1 MLPTLRRLRLPPSVP
16 LTREE
21 GFLCTLLDDTC
32 RWMQTTNPSVDV
44 DGASRSYADLC
55 HRPTATTPC
64 EARIAGG
71 WVRDKLLGLP
81 SHDLDVSLSSMTGH
95 HFALFLKA
103 YLESELFPSTP
114 LAREIQAH
122 VPSDARIS
130 HIGKIAANPE
140 QSKNLETATARVL
153 GFDLDFVNLRKE
165 VYEGTHRIPTMSFGT
180 PLEDALRRDMT
191 VNALFYNVHTA
202 AIEDWTQHGLADL
215 RDGIVRTPMDPTSTF
230 TDDPLRILR
239 CVRFGSRFGYTIHPD
254 IRAALAM
261 PASSLHTALASKVSR
276 ERFGI
281 EVDKMLSG
289 RDPRYALQLLSQL
302 QLYWVVFMPPPP
314 LSQRMGLS
322 SDHGA
327 HIDELVHDAPDEHAA
342 LLASDGFD
350 SLLRGASPLWSRLP
364 ADWLARMR
372 SPDFGA
378 KRRLVWYT
386 VALFPLR
393 HLYIQAKKQPAW
405 AGAVTI
411 STGLKL
417 GNRNTRDP
425 VTCLVQAASLL
436 SRPRLERF
444 VPEACLTRR
453 STIGLL
459 LRHPYVSQPHGDVA
473 LDNALLVA
481 LLYDLA
487 TYAPDGLDTP
497 VAEAI
502 VDEHA
507 AFWAYVRDEQL
518 SSYVHAKPLVDGR
531 QVAAALG
538 CDVCLLS
545 RILPYVTAWDMDHV
559 DDEPDR
565 PGRCLQ
571 ALQRAWE
578 DGHMVPV
585 SERRPRGKSS

>member
-1 MLPTLRRLRLPPSVP
+1 MPPSVT

-44 DGASRSYADLC
+44 DGTSRTYADLC

-103 YLESELFPSTP
+103 YLESEVFPCTP
-114 LAREIQAH
+114 LAREMQEAA
-122 VPSDARIS
+122 PSHARIS

-165 VYEGTHRIPTMSFGT
+165 VYEGTHRIPIMSFGT
-180 PLEDALRRDMT
+180 PLEDAMRRDMT

-215 RDGIVRTPMDPTSTF
+215 RDGIVRTPMDPTATF

-239 CVRFGSRFGYTIHPD
+239 CVRFGSRFGYAIHPD
-254 IRAALAM
+254 IFAALAA
-261 PASSLHTALASKVSR
+261 PASPLHAALASKVSR
-276 ERFGI
+276 ERVGI

-302 QLYWVVFMPPPP
+302 QLYWVVFMPPPA
-314 LSQRMGLS
+314 LSQRMGRS

-327 HIDELVHDAPDEHAA
+327 HIDELVHDAPDERAA
-342 LLASDGFD
+342 LSLSDSFD
-350 SLLRGASPLWSRLP
+350 SLLRGTSPLWSRLP
-364 ADWLARMR
+364 ADWLARVR
-372 SPDFGA
+372 APDWSA
-378 KRRLVWYT
+378 QRRLVWYAI
-386 VALFPLR
+386 ALLPLR
-393 HLYIQAKKQPAW
+393 DLYVQAKKQPAW

-411 STGLKL
+411 SAGLKL
-417 GNRNTRDP
+417 GHRTTKDP
-425 VTCLVQAASLL
+425 VTSLVRAASLL
-436 SRPRLERF
+436 SRPRLARF
-444 VPEACLTRR
+444 VPAPCLTRR

-459 LRHPYVSQPHGDVA
+459 LRHHDVSQPKMDVA

-487 TYAPDGLDTP
+487 TYAHGLDTP
-497 VAEAI
+497 EAEAI

-518 SSYVHAKPLVDGR
+518 AAYVHTKPLVDGR

-545 RILPYVTAWDMDHV
+545 RILPYVTAWDMDHL

-565 PGRCLQ
+565 PGRCLA
-571 ALQRAWE
+571 ALQRAWA

-585 SERRPRGKSS
+585 SERTARAKSA

>member
-1 MLPTLRRLRLPPSVP
+1 MPPSVT

-21 GFLCTLLDDTC
+21 GFLCTLLDDAC
-32 RWMQTTNPSVDV
+32 RWMQATNPSVDV
-44 DGASRSYADLC
+44 DGASRTYADLS

-103 YLESELFPSTP
+103 YLESEVFPRTP
-114 LAREIQAH
+114 LAREMQEAA
-122 VPSDARIS
+122 PSHARIS

-140 QSKNLETATARVL
+140 QSKTLETATARVL

-165 VYEGTHRIPTMSFGT
+165 VYEGTHRIPIMSFGT
-180 PLEDALRRDMT
+180 PLEDAMRRDMT

-215 RDGIVRTPMDPTSTF
+215 RDGIVRTPMDPTATF

-254 IRAALAM
+254 ILAALAA
-261 PASSLHTALASKVSR
+261 PASPLHAALASKVSR
-276 ERFGI
+276 ERVGI

-289 RDPRYALQLLSQL
+289 RDPRYALQLLAQL
-302 QLYWVVFMPPPP
+302 QLYWVVFMPPPA
-314 LSQRMGLS
+314 LSQRMGRS
-322 SDHGA
+322 SDRGA
-327 HIDELVHDAPDEHAA
+327 HIDELVHDAPDERAA
-342 LLASDGFD
+342 LSLSDGFD
-350 SLLRGASPLWSRLP
+350 SLLRGTSPLWSRLP
-364 ADWLARMR
+364 TDWLARVR
-372 SPDFGA
+372 SPEWRA
-378 KRRLVWYT
+378 QRRLVWYAI
-386 VALFPLR
+386 ALYPLR
-393 HLYIQAKKQPAW
+393 DLYIQAKKQPAW
-405 AGAVTI
+405 AGAVTL
-411 STGLKL
+411 SAGLKL
-417 GNRNTRDP
+417 GHRTTKDP
-425 VTCLVQAASLL
+425 VTSLVRAASLL
-436 SRPRLERF
+436 TRPRLARF
-444 VPEACLTRR
+444 VPAPCLTRR

-459 LRHPYVSQPHGDVA
+459 LRHHDVSQPKLDVA

-487 TYAPDGLDTP
+487 THSLDTP
-497 VAEAI
+497 EAAAI

-507 AFWAYVRDEQL
+507 AFWAYVRDEHL
-518 SSYVHAKPLVDGR
+518 AAYIHAKPLVDGR

-565 PGRCLQ
+565 PGRCLA
-571 ALQRAWE
+571 ALQRAWA

-585 SERRPRGKSS
+585 SERTTRAKSS

>member
-1 MLPTLRRLRLPPSVP
+1 MWPTLRRLRMPPSVT

-21 GFLCTLLDDTC
+21 GFLCTLLDDAC

-44 DGASRSYADLC
+44 DGASRTYADLS

-103 YLESELFPSTP
+103 YLESEVFPRTP
-114 LAREIQAH
+114 LAREMQEAA
-122 VPSDARIS
+122 PSHARIS

-165 VYEGTHRIPTMSFGT
+165 VYEGTHRIPIMSFGT
-180 PLEDALRRDMT
+180 PLEDAMRRDMT

-215 RDGIVRTPMDPTSTF
+215 RDGIVRTPMDPTATF

-239 CVRFGSRFGYTIHPD
+239 CVRFGSRFGYAIHPD
-254 IRAALAM
+254 ILAALAV
-261 PASSLHTALASKVSR
+261 PASPLHAALASKVSR
-276 ERFGI
+276 ERVGI

-289 RDPRYALQLLSQL
+289 RDPRYALQLLAQL
-302 QLYWVVFMPPPP
+302 QLYWVVFMPPPA
-314 LSQRMGLS
+314 LSQRMGRS

-327 HIDELVHDAPDEHAA
+327 HIDELVHDAPDERAA
-342 LLASDGFD
+342 LSLSDSFD
-350 SLLRGASPLWSRLP
+350 SLLRDTSPLWSRLP
-364 ADWLARMR
+364 TDWLARVR
-372 SPDFGA
+372 SPEWRA
-378 KRRLVWYT
+378 QRRLVWYAI
-386 VALFPLR
+386 ALYPLR
-393 HLYIQAKKQPAW
+393 DLYIQAKKQPAW

-411 STGLKL
+411 SAGLKL
-417 GNRNTRDP
+417 GHRTTKDP
-425 VTCLVQAASLL
+425 VTSLVRAASLL
-436 SRPRLERF
+436 SRPRLARF
-444 VPEACLTRR
+444 VPAPCLTRR

-459 LRHPYVSQPHGDVA
+459 LRHHDVSQPKMDVA

-487 TYAPDGLDTP
+487 THGLDTP
-497 VAEAI
+497 EAAAI

-507 AFWAYVRDEQL
+507 AFWAYVRDERL
-518 SSYVHAKPLVDGR
+518 AAYIHAKPLVDGR
-531 QVAAALG
+531 QVATALG

-565 PGRCLQ
+565 PGRCLA
-571 ALQRAWE
+571 ALQRAWA

-585 SERRPRGKSS
+585 SERTTRAKSS

>member
-1 MLPTLRRLRLPPSVP
+1 MWPTLRRLRMPPSVT

-21 GFLCTLLDDTC
+21 GFLCTLLDDAC

-44 DGASRSYADLC
+44 DGASRTYADLS

-103 YLESELFPSTP
+103 YLESEVFPRTP
-114 LAREIQAH
+114 LAREMQEAA
-122 VPSDARIS
+122 PSHARIS

-165 VYEGTHRIPTMSFGT
+165 VYEGTHRIPIMSFGT
-180 PLEDALRRDMT
+180 PLEDAMRRDMT

-215 RDGIVRTPMDPTSTF
+215 RDGIVRTPMDPTATF

-239 CVRFGSRFGYTIHPD
+239 CVRFGSRFGYAIHPD
-254 IRAALAM
+254 ILAALAA
-261 PASSLHTALASKVSR
+261 PASPLHAALASKVSR
-276 ERFGI
+276 ERIGI

-289 RDPRYALQLLSQL
+289 RDPRYALQLLAQL
-302 QLYWVVFMPPPP
+302 QLYWVVFMPPPA
-314 LSQRMGLS
+314 LSQRMGRS
-322 SDHGA
+322 SDRGA
-327 HIDELVHDAPDEHAA
+327 HIDELVHDAPDERAA
-342 LLASDGFD
+342 LSLSDCFD
-350 SLLRGASPLWSRLP
+350 SLLRGTSPLWSRLP
-364 ADWLARMR
+364 TDWLARVR
-372 SPDFGA
+372 SPEWRA
-378 KRRLVWYT
+378 QRRLVWYAI
-386 VALFPLR
+386 ALYPLR
-393 HLYIQAKKQPAW
+393 DLYVQAKKQPAW

-411 STGLKL
+411 SAGLKL
-417 GNRNTRDP
+417 GHRTTKDP
-425 VTCLVQAASLL
+425 VTSLVRAASLL
-436 SRPRLERF
+436 TRPRLARF
-444 VPEACLTRR
+444 VPAPCLTRR

-459 LRHPYVSQPHGDVA
+459 LRHHDVSQPKMDVA

-487 TYAPDGLDTP
+487 THGLDTP
-497 VAEAI
+497 EAAAI

-507 AFWAYVRDEQL
+507 AFWAYVRDERL
-518 SSYVHAKPLVDGR
+518 AAYIHAKPLVDGR
-531 QVAAALG
+531 QVATALG

-565 PGRCLQ
+565 PGRCLA
-571 ALQRAWE
+571 ALQRAWA

-585 SERRPRGKSS
+585 SERTTRAKSS

>member
-1 MLPTLRRLRLPPSVP
+1 MWPTLRRLRMPPSVT

-21 GFLCTLLDDTC
+21 GFLCTLLDDAC

-44 DGASRSYADLC
+44 DGASRTYADLS

-103 YLESELFPSTP
+103 YLESEVFPRTP
-114 LAREIQAH
+114 LAREMQEAA
-122 VPSDARIS
+122 PSHARIS

-165 VYEGTHRIPTMSFGT
+165 VYEGTHRIPIMSFGT
-180 PLEDALRRDMT
+180 PLEDAMRRDMT

-215 RDGIVRTPMDPTSTF
+215 RDGIVRTPMDPTATF

-239 CVRFGSRFGYTIHPD
+239 CVRFGSRFGYAIHPD
-254 IRAALAM
+254 ILAALAA
-261 PASSLHTALASKVSR
+261 PASPLHAALASKVSR
-276 ERFGI
+276 ERVGI

-289 RDPRYALQLLSQL
+289 RDPRYALQLLAQL
-302 QLYWVVFMPPPP
+302 QLYWVVFMPPPA
-314 LSQRMGLS
+314 LSQRMGRS

-327 HIDELVHDAPDEHAA
+327 HIDELVHDAPDERAA
-342 LLASDGFD
+342 LSLSDHFD
-350 SLLRGASPLWSRLP
+350 SLLRGTSPLWSRLP
-364 ADWLARMR
+364 TDWLARVR
-372 SPDFGA
+372 SPDWRA
-378 KRRLVWYT
+378 QRRLVWYAI
-386 VALFPLR
+386 ALYPLR
-393 HLYIQAKKQPAW
+393 DLYIQAKKQPAW
-405 AGAVTI
+405 AGAVTL
-411 STGLKL
+411 SAGLKL
-417 GNRNTRDP
+417 GHRTTKDP
-425 VTCLVQAASLL
+425 VTSLVRAASLL
-436 SRPRLERF
+436 TRPRLARF
-444 VPEACLTRR
+444 VPAPCLTRR

-459 LRHPYVSQPHGDVA
+459 LRHHDVSQPKMDVA

-487 TYAPDGLDTP
+487 THGLDTP
-497 VAEAI
+497 EAAAI

-507 AFWAYVRDEQL
+507 AFWAYVRDEHL
-518 SSYVHAKPLVDGR
+518 AAYIHAKPLVDGR
-531 QVAAALG
+531 QVATALG

-565 PGRCLQ
+565 PGRCLA
-571 ALQRAWE
+571 ALQRAWA

-585 SERRPRGKSS
+585 SERTTRAKSS

>member
-1 MLPTLRRLRLPPSVP
+1 MPPSVT

-44 DGASRSYADLC
+44 DGTSRTYADLC

-103 YLESELFPSTP
+103 YLESEVFPRTP
-114 LAREIQAH
+114 LAREMQEAA
-122 VPSDARIS
+122 PSHARIS

-165 VYEGTHRIPTMSFGT
+165 VYEGTHRIPIMSFGT
-180 PLEDALRRDMT
+180 PLEDAMRRDMT

-215 RDGIVRTPMDPTSTF
+215 RDGIVRTPMDPTATF

-254 IRAALAM
+254 ILAALAV
-261 PASSLHTALASKVSR
+261 PASPLHAALASKVSR
-276 ERFGI
+276 ERVGI

-289 RDPRYALQLLSQL
+289 RDPRYALQLLAQL
-302 QLYWVVFMPPPP
+302 QLYWVVFMPPPA
-314 LSQRMGLS
+314 LSQRMGRS

-327 HIDELVHDAPDEHAA
+327 HIDELVHDAPDERAA
-342 LLASDGFD
+342 LSLSDSFD
-350 SLLRGASPLWSRLP
+350 SLLRDTSPLWSRLP
-364 ADWLARMR
+364 ADWLARVR
-372 SPDFGA
+372 APDWSA
-378 KRRLVWYT
+378 QRRLVWYAI
-386 VALFPLR
+386 ALLPLR
-393 HLYIQAKKQPAW
+393 DLYVQAKKQPAW
-405 AGAVTI
+405 AGAVTL
-411 STGLKL
+411 SAGLKL
-417 GNRNTRDP
+417 GHRTTKDP
-425 VTCLVQAASLL
+425 VTSLVRAASLL
-436 SRPRLERF
+436 SRPRLARF
-444 VPEACLTRR
+444 VPAPCLTRR

-459 LRHPYVSQPHGDVA
+459 LRHHDVSQPKMDVA

-487 TYAPDGLDTP
+487 TYAHGLDTP
-497 VAEAI
+497 EAEAI

-518 SSYVHAKPLVDGR
+518 AAYVHTKPLVDGR

-565 PGRCLQ
+565 PGRCLA
-571 ALQRAWE
+571 ALQRAWA

-585 SERRPRGKSS
+585 SERTTRAKSS

>member
-1 MLPTLRRLRLPPSVP
+1 MPPSVT

-44 DGASRSYADLC
+44 DGTSRTYADLC

-103 YLESELFPSTP
+103 YLESEVFPCTP
-114 LAREIQAH
+114 LAREMQEAA
-122 VPSDARIS
+122 PSHARIS

-165 VYEGTHRIPTMSFGT
+165 VYEGTHRIPIMSFGT
-180 PLEDALRRDMT
+180 PLEDAMRRDMT

-215 RDGIVRTPMDPTSTF
+215 RDGIVRTPMDPTATF

-239 CVRFGSRFGYTIHPD
+239 CVRFGSRFGYAIHPD
-254 IRAALAM
+254 ILAALAA
-261 PASSLHTALASKVSR
+261 PASPLHAALASKVSR
-276 ERFGI
+276 ERVGI

-302 QLYWVVFMPPPP
+302 QLYWVVFMPPPA
-314 LSQRMGLS
+314 LSQRMGRS

-327 HIDELVHDAPDEHAA
+327 HIDELVHDAPDERAA
-342 LLASDGFD
+342 LSLSDSFD
-350 SLLRGASPLWSRLP
+350 SLLRGTSPLWSRLP
-364 ADWLARMR
+364 ADWLARVR
-372 SPDFGA
+372 APDWSA
-378 KRRLVWYT
+378 QRRLVWYAI
-386 VALFPLR
+386 ALLPLR
-393 HLYIQAKKQPAW
+393 DLYVQAKKQPAW

-411 STGLKL
+411 SAGLKL
-417 GNRNTRDP
+417 GHRTTKDP
-425 VTCLVQAASLL
+425 VTSLVRAASLL
-436 SRPRLERF
+436 SRPRLARF
-444 VPEACLTRR
+444 VPAPCLTRR

-459 LRHPYVSQPHGDVA
+459 LRHHDVSQPKMDVA

-487 TYAPDGLDTP
+487 TYAHGLDTP
-497 VAEAI
+497 EAEAI

-518 SSYVHAKPLVDGR
+518 AAYVHTKPLVDGR

-559 DDEPDR
+559 DDEQDRPDR
-565 PGRCLQ
+565 CLA
-571 ALQRAWE
+571 ALQRAWA

-585 SERRPRGKSS
+585 SERTARAKSA

>member
-1 MLPTLRRLRLPPSVP
+1 MWPTLRRLRMPPSVT

-44 DGASRSYADLC
+44 DGTSRTYADLC

-103 YLESELFPSTP
+103 YLESEVFPCTP
-114 LAREIQAH
+114 LAREMQEAA
-122 VPSDARIS
+122 PSHARIS

-165 VYEGTHRIPTMSFGT
+165 VYEGTHRIPIMSFGT
-180 PLEDALRRDMT
+180 PLEDAMRRDMT

-215 RDGIVRTPMDPTSTF
+215 RDGIVRTPMDPTATF

-239 CVRFGSRFGYTIHPD
+239 CVRFGSRFGYAIHPD
-254 IRAALAM
+254 IFAALAA
-261 PASSLHTALASKVSR
+261 PASPLHAALASKVSR
-276 ERFGI
+276 ERVGI

-302 QLYWVVFMPPPP
+302 QLYWVVFMPPPA
-314 LSQRMGLS
+314 LSQRMGRS

-327 HIDELVHDAPDEHAA
+327 HIDELVHDAPDERAA
-342 LLASDGFD
+342 LSLSDSFD
-350 SLLRGASPLWSRLP
+350 SLLRGTSPLWSRLP
-364 ADWLARMR
+364 ADWLARVR
-372 SPDFGA
+372 APDWSA
-378 KRRLVWYT
+378 QRRLVWYAI
-386 VALFPLR
+386 ALLPLR
-393 HLYIQAKKQPAW
+393 DLYVQAKKQPAW

-411 STGLKL
+411 SAGLKL
-417 GNRNTRDP
+417 GHRTTKDP
-425 VTCLVQAASLL
+425 VTSLVRAASLL
-436 SRPRLERF
+436 SRPRLARF
-444 VPEACLTRR
+444 VPAPCLTRR

-459 LRHPYVSQPHGDVA
+459 LRHHDVSQPKMDVA

-487 TYAPDGLDTP
+487 TYAHGLDTP
-497 VAEAI
+497 EAEAI

-518 SSYVHAKPLVDGR
+518 AAYVHTKPLVDGR

-565 PGRCLQ
+565 PGRCLA
-571 ALQRAWE
+571 ALQRAWA

-585 SERRPRGKSS
+585 SERTARAKSS

>member
-1 MLPTLRRLRLPPSVP
+1 MPPSVT

-44 DGASRSYADLC
+44 DGTSRTYADLC

-103 YLESELFPSTP
+103 YLESEVFPCTP
-114 LAREIQAH
+114 LAREMQEAA
-122 VPSDARIS
+122 PSHARIS

-165 VYEGTHRIPTMSFGT
+165 VYEGTHRIPIMSFGT
-180 PLEDALRRDMT
+180 PLEDAMRRDMT

-215 RDGIVRTPMDPTSTF
+215 RDGIVRTPMDPTATF

-239 CVRFGSRFGYTIHPD
+239 CVRFGSRFGYAIHPD
-254 IRAALAM
+254 ILAALAA
-261 PASSLHTALASKVSR
+261 PASPLHAALASKVSR
-276 ERFGI
+276 ERVGI

-302 QLYWVVFMPPPP
+302 QLYWVVFMPPPA
-314 LSQRMGLS
+314 LSQRMGRS

-327 HIDELVHDAPDEHAA
+327 HIDELVHDAPDERAA
-342 LLASDGFD
+342 LSLSDSFD
-350 SLLRGASPLWSRLP
+350 SLLRDTSPLWSRLP
-364 ADWLARMR
+364 ADWLARVR
-372 SPDFGA
+372 APDWSA
-378 KRRLVWYT
+378 QRRLVWYAI
-386 VALFPLR
+386 ALLPLR
-393 HLYIQAKKQPAW
+393 DLYVQAKKQPAW

-411 STGLKL
+411 SAGLKL
-417 GNRNTRDP
+417 GHRTTKDP
-425 VTCLVQAASLL
+425 VTSLVRAASLL
-436 SRPRLERF
+436 SRPRLARF
-444 VPEACLTRR
+444 VPAPCLTRR

-459 LRHPYVSQPHGDVA
+459 LRHHDVSQPKMDVA

-487 TYAPDGLDTP
+487 THGLDTP
-497 VAEAI
+497 EAEAI

-518 SSYVHAKPLVDGR
+518 AAYVHTKPLVDGR

-565 PGRCLQ
+565 PGRCLA
-571 ALQRAWE
+571 ALQRAWA

-585 SERRPRGKSS
+585 SERTARAKSA

>member
-1 MLPTLRRLRLPPSVP
+1 MPPSVT

-21 GFLCTLLDDTC
+21 GFLCTLLDDAC

-44 DGASRSYADLC
+44 DGASRTYADLS

-103 YLESELFPSTP
+103 YLESEVFPRTP
-114 LAREIQAH
+114 LAREMQEAAPSH
-122 VPSDARIS
+122 VRIS

-165 VYEGTHRIPTMSFGT
+165 VYEGTHRIPIMSFGT
-180 PLEDALRRDMT
+180 PLEDAMRRDMT

-215 RDGIVRTPMDPTSTF
+215 RDGIVRTPMDPTATF

-239 CVRFGSRFGYTIHPD
+239 CVRFGSRFGYAIHPD
-254 IRAALAM
+254 ILAALAA
-261 PASSLHTALASKVSR
+261 PASPLHAALASKVSR
-276 ERFGI
+276 ERVGI

-289 RDPRYALQLLSQL
+289 RDPRYALQLLAQL
-302 QLYWVVFMPPPP
+302 QLYWVVFMPPPA
-314 LSQRMGLS
+314 LSQRMGRS

-327 HIDELVHDAPDEHAA
+327 HIDELVHDAPDERAA
-342 LLASDGFD
+342 LSLSDHFD
-350 SLLRGASPLWSRLP
+350 SLLRGTSPLWSRLP
-364 ADWLARMR
+364 TDWLARVR
-372 SPDFGA
+372 SPEWRA
-378 KRRLVWYT
+378 QRRLVWYAI
-386 VALFPLR
+386 ALYPLR
-393 HLYIQAKKQPAW
+393 DLYIQAKKQPAW
-405 AGAVTI
+405 AGAVTL
-411 STGLKL
+411 SAGLKL
-417 GNRNTRDP
+417 GHRTTKDP
-425 VTCLVQAASLL
+425 VTSLVRAASLL
-436 SRPRLERF
+436 TRPRLARF
-444 VPEACLTRR
+444 VPAPCLTRR

-459 LRHPYVSQPHGDVA
+459 LRHHDVSQPKMDVA

-487 TYAPDGLDTP
+487 THGLDTP
-497 VAEAI
+497 EAAAI

-507 AFWAYVRDEQL
+507 AFWAYVRDERL
-518 SSYVHAKPLVDGR
+518 AAYIHAKPLVDGR
-531 QVAAALG
+531 QVATALG

-565 PGRCLQ
+565 PGRCLA
-571 ALQRAWE
+571 ALQRAWA

-585 SERRPRGKSS
+585 SERTTRAKSS

>member
-1 MLPTLRRLRLPPSVP
+1 MPPSVT

-44 DGASRSYADLC
+44 DGTSRTYADLC

-103 YLESELFPSTP
+103 YLESEVFPCTP
-114 LAREIQAH
+114 LAREMQEAA
-122 VPSDARIS
+122 PSHARIS

-165 VYEGTHRIPTMSFGT
+165 VYEGTHRIPIMSFGT
-180 PLEDALRRDMT
+180 PLEDAMRRDMT

-215 RDGIVRTPMDPTSTF
+215 RDGIVRTPMDPTATF

-239 CVRFGSRFGYTIHPD
+239 CVRFGSRFGYAIHPD
-254 IRAALAM
+254 ILAALAV
-261 PASSLHTALASKVSR
+261 PASPLHAALASKVSR
-276 ERFGI
+276 ERVGI

-302 QLYWVVFMPPPP
+302 QLYWVVFMPPPA
-314 LSQRMGLS
+314 LSQRMGRS

-327 HIDELVHDAPDEHAA
+327 HIDELVHDAPDERAA
-342 LLASDGFD
+342 LSLSDSFD
-350 SLLRGASPLWSRLP
+350 SLLRDTSPLWSRLP
-364 ADWLARMR
+364 ADWLARVR
-372 SPDFGA
+372 APDWSA
-378 KRRLVWYT
+378 QRRLVWYAI
-386 VALFPLR
+386 ALLPLR
-393 HLYIQAKKQPAW
+393 DLYVQAKKQPAW

-411 STGLKL
+411 SAGLKL
-417 GNRNTRDP
+417 GHRTTKDP
-425 VTCLVQAASLL
+425 VTSLVRAASLL
-436 SRPRLERF
+436 SRPRLARF
-444 VPEACLTRR
+444 VPAPCLTRR

-459 LRHPYVSQPHGDVA
+459 LRHHDVSQPKMDVA

-487 TYAPDGLDTP
+487 TYAHGLDTP
-497 VAEAI
+497 EAEAI

-518 SSYVHAKPLVDGR
+518 AAYVHTKPLVDGR

-565 PGRCLQ
+565 PGRCLA
-571 ALQRAWE
+571 ALQRAWA

-585 SERRPRGKSS
+585 SERTARAKSA

>member
-1 MLPTLRRLRLPPSVP
+1 MPPSVT

-44 DGASRSYADLC
+44 DGTSRTYADLC

-103 YLESELFPSTP
+103 YLESEVFPCTP
-114 LAREIQAH
+114 LAREMQEAA
-122 VPSDARIS
+122 PSHARIS

-165 VYEGTHRIPTMSFGT
+165 VYEGTHRIPIMSFGT
-180 PLEDALRRDMT
+180 PLEDAMRRDMT

-215 RDGIVRTPMDPTSTF
+215 RDGIVRTPMDPTATF

-239 CVRFGSRFGYTIHPD
+239 CVRFGSRFGYAIHPD
-254 IRAALAM
+254 ILAALAA
-261 PASSLHTALASKVSR
+261 PASPLHAALASKVSR
-276 ERFGI
+276 ERVGI

-302 QLYWVVFMPPPP
+302 QLYWVVFMPPPA
-314 LSQRMGLS
+314 LSQRMGRS

-327 HIDELVHDAPDEHAA
+327 HIDELVHDAPDERAA
-342 LLASDGFD
+342 LSLSDSFD
-350 SLLRGASPLWSRLP
+350 SLLRGTSPLWSRLP
-364 ADWLARMR
+364 ADWLARVR
-372 SPDFGA
+372 APDWSA
-378 KRRLVWYT
+378 QRRLVWYAI
-386 VALFPLR
+386 ALLPLR
-393 HLYIQAKKQPAW
+393 DLYVQAKKQPAW

-411 STGLKL
+411 SAGLKL
-417 GNRNTRDP
+417 GHRTTKDP
-425 VTCLVQAASLL
+425 VTSLVRAASLL
-436 SRPRLERF
+436 SRPHLARF
-444 VPEACLTRR
+444 VPAPCLTRR

-459 LRHPYVSQPHGDVA
+459 LRHHDVSQPKMDVA

-487 TYAPDGLDTP
+487 TYAHGLDTP
-497 VAEAI
+497 EAEAI

-518 SSYVHAKPLVDGR
+518 AAYVHTKPLVDGR

-565 PGRCLQ
+565 PGRCLA
-571 ALQRAWE
+571 ALQRAWA

-585 SERRPRGKSS
+585 SERTARAKSA

>member
-1 MLPTLRRLRLPPSVP
+1 MWPTLRRLRMPPSVT

-21 GFLCTLLDDTC
+21 GFLCTLLDDAC

-44 DGASRSYADLC
+44 DGASRTYADLS

-103 YLESELFPSTP
+103 YLESEVFPCTP
-114 LAREIQAH
+114 LAREMQEAA
-122 VPSDARIS
+122 PSHARIS

-165 VYEGTHRIPTMSFGT
+165 VYEGTHRIPIMSFGT
-180 PLEDALRRDMT
+180 PLEDAMRRDMT

-215 RDGIVRTPMDPTSTF
+215 RDGIVRTPMDPTATF

-254 IRAALAM
+254 ILAALAA
-261 PASSLHTALASKVSR
+261 PASPLHAALASKVSR
-276 ERFGI
+276 ERVGI

-302 QLYWVVFMPPPP
+302 QLYWVVFMPPPA
-314 LSQRMGLS
+314 LSQRMGRS

-327 HIDELVHDAPDEHAA
+327 HIDELVHDAPDERAA
-342 LLASDGFD
+342 LSLSDSFD
-350 SLLRGASPLWSRLP
+350 SLLRGTSPLWSRLP
-364 ADWLARMR
+364 ADWLARVR
-372 SPDFGA
+372 APDWSA
-378 KRRLVWYT
+378 QRRLVWYAI
-386 VALFPLR
+386 ALLPLR
-393 HLYIQAKKQPAW
+393 DLYVQAKKQPAW

-411 STGLKL
+411 SAGLKL
-417 GNRNTRDP
+417 GHRTTKDP
-425 VTCLVQAASLL
+425 VTSLVRAASLL
-436 SRPRLERF
+436 SRPRLARF
-444 VPEACLTRR
+444 VPAPCLTRR

-459 LRHPYVSQPHGDVA
+459 LRHHDVSQPKMDVA

-487 TYAPDGLDTP
+487 TYAHGLDTP
-497 VAEAI
+497 EAEAI

-518 SSYVHAKPLVDGR
+518 AAYVHTKPLVDGR

-565 PGRCLQ
+565 PGRCLA
-571 ALQRAWE
+571 ALQRAWA

-585 SERRPRGKSS
+585 SERTTRAKSS

>member
-1 MLPTLRRLRLPPSVP
+1 MWPTLRRLRMPPSVT

-21 GFLCTLLDDTC
+21 GFLCTLLDDAC

-44 DGASRSYADLC
+44 DGASRTYADLS

-103 YLESELFPSTP
+103 YLESEVFPRTP
-114 LAREIQAH
+114 LAREMQEAA
-122 VPSDARIS
+122 PSHARIS

-165 VYEGTHRIPTMSFGT
+165 VYEGTHRIPIMSFGT
-180 PLEDALRRDMT
+180 PLEDAMRRDMT

-215 RDGIVRTPMDPTSTF
+215 RDGIVRTPMDPTATF

-254 IRAALAM
+254 ILAALAA
-261 PASSLHTALASKVSR
+261 PASPLHAALASKVSR
-276 ERFGI
+276 ERVGI

-289 RDPRYALQLLSQL
+289 RDPRYALQLLAQL
-302 QLYWVVFMPPPP
+302 QLYWVVFMPPPA
-314 LSQRMGLS
+314 LSQRMGRS

-327 HIDELVHDAPDEHAA
+327 HIDELVHDAPDERGA
-342 LLASDGFD
+342 LGLSDHFD
-350 SLLRGASPLWSRLP
+350 SLLRGTSPLWSRLP
-364 ADWLARMR
+364 TDWLARVR
-372 SPDFGA
+372 SPEWRA
-378 KRRLVWYT
+378 QRRLVWYAI
-386 VALFPLR
+386 ALYPLR
-393 HLYIQAKKQPAW
+393 DLYIQAKKQPAW
-405 AGAVTI
+405 AGAVTL
-411 STGLKL
+411 SAGLKL
-417 GNRNTRDP
+417 GHRTTKDP
-425 VTCLVQAASLL
+425 VTSLVRAASLL
-436 SRPRLERF
+436 TRPRLARF
-444 VPEACLTRR
+444 VPAPCLTRR

-459 LRHPYVSQPHGDVA
+459 LRHHDVSQPKMDVA

-487 TYAPDGLDTP
+487 THGLDTP
-497 VAEAI
+497 EAAAI

-507 AFWAYVRDEQL
+507 AFWAYVRDERL
-518 SSYVHAKPLVDGR
+518 AAYIHAKPLVDGR
-531 QVAAALG
+531 QVATALG

-565 PGRCLQ
+565 PGRCLA
-571 ALQRAWE
+571 ALQRAWA

-585 SERRPRGKSS
+585 SERTTRAKSS

>member
-1 MLPTLRRLRLPPSVP
+1 MPPSVT

-44 DGASRSYADLC
+44 DGTSRTYADLC

-103 YLESELFPSTP
+103 YLESEVFPRTP
-114 LAREIQAH
+114 LAREMQEAA
-122 VPSDARIS
+122 PSHARIS

-165 VYEGTHRIPTMSFGT
+165 VYEGTHRIPIMSFGT
-180 PLEDALRRDMT
+180 PLEDAMRRDMT

-215 RDGIVRTPMDPTSTF
+215 RDGIVRTPMDPTATF

-239 CVRFGSRFGYTIHPD
+239 CVRFGSRFGYAIHPD
-254 IRAALAM
+254 ILAALAA
-261 PASSLHTALASKVSR
+261 PASPLHAALASKVSR
-276 ERFGI
+276 ERVGI

-302 QLYWVVFMPPPP
+302 QLYWVVFMPPPA
-314 LSQRMGLS
+314 LSQRMGRS

-327 HIDELVHDAPDEHAA
+327 HIDELVHDAPDERAA
-342 LLASDGFD
+342 LSLSDSFD
-350 SLLRGASPLWSRLP
+350 SLLRGTSPLWSRLP
-364 ADWLARMR
+364 ADWLARVR
-372 SPDFGA
+372 APDWSA
-378 KRRLVWYT
+378 QRRLVWYAI
-386 VALFPLR
+386 ALLPLR
-393 HLYIQAKKQPAW
+393 DLYVQAKKQPAW

-411 STGLKL
+411 SAGLKL
-417 GNRNTRDP
+417 GHRTTKDP
-425 VTCLVQAASLL
+425 VTSLVRAASLL
-436 SRPRLERF
+436 TRPRLARF
-444 VPEACLTRR
+444 VPAPCLTRR

-459 LRHPYVSQPHGDVA
+459 LRHHDVSQPKMDVA

-487 TYAPDGLDTP
+487 TYGLDTP
-497 VAEAI
+497 EAEAI

-518 SSYVHAKPLVDGR
+518 AAYVHTKPLVDGR

-565 PGRCLQ
+565 PGRCLA
-571 ALQRAWE
+571 ALQRAWA

-585 SERRPRGKSS
+585 SERTARAKSA

>member
-1 MLPTLRRLRLPPSVP
+1 MWPTLRRLRMPPSVT

-21 GFLCTLLDDTC
+21 GFLCTLLDDAC

-44 DGASRSYADLC
+44 DGASRTYADLS

-103 YLESELFPSTP
+103 YLESEVFPRTP
-114 LAREIQAH
+114 LAREMQEAAPSH
-122 VPSDARIS
+122 VRIS

-165 VYEGTHRIPTMSFGT
+165 VYEGTHRIPIMSFGT
-180 PLEDALRRDMT
+180 PLEDAMRRDMT

-215 RDGIVRTPMDPTSTF
+215 RDGIVRTPMDPTATF

-239 CVRFGSRFGYTIHPD
+239 CVRFGSRFGYAIHPD
-254 IRAALAM
+254 ILAALAA
-261 PASSLHTALASKVSR
+261 PASPLHAALASKVSR
-276 ERFGI
+276 ERVGI

-289 RDPRYALQLLSQL
+289 RDPRYALQLLAQL
-302 QLYWVVFMPPPP
+302 QLYWVVFMPPPA
-314 LSQRMGLS
+314 LSQRMGRS

-327 HIDELVHDAPDEHAA
+327 HIDELVHDAPDERGA
-342 LLASDGFD
+342 LSLSDHFD
-350 SLLRGASPLWSRLP
+350 SLLRGTSPLWSRLP
-364 ADWLARMR
+364 TDWLARVR
-372 SPDFGA
+372 SPEWRA
-378 KRRLVWYT
+378 QRRLVWYAI
-386 VALFPLR
+386 ALYPLR
-393 HLYIQAKKQPAW
+393 DLYIQAKKQPAW
-405 AGAVTI
+405 AGAVTL
-411 STGLKL
+411 SAGLKL
-417 GNRNTRDP
+417 GHRTTKDP
-425 VTCLVQAASLL
+425 ITSLVRAASLL
-436 SRPRLERF
+436 TRPRLARF
-444 VPEACLTRR
+444 VPAPCLTRR

-459 LRHPYVSQPHGDVA
+459 LRHHDVSQPKMDVA

-487 TYAPDGLDTP
+487 TYGLDTP
-497 VAEAI
+497 EAAAI

-507 AFWAYVRDEQL
+507 AFWAYVRDERL
-518 SSYVHAKPLVDGR
+518 AAYIHAKPLVDGR
-531 QVAAALG
+531 QVATALG

-565 PGRCLQ
+565 PGRCLA
-571 ALQRAWE
+571 ALQRAWA

-585 SERRPRGKSS
+585 SERTTRAKSS

>member
-1 MLPTLRRLRLPPSVP
+1 MPPSVT

-21 GFLCTLLDDTC
+21 GFLCTLLDDAC

-44 DGASRSYADLC
+44 DGASRTYADLS

-103 YLESELFPSTP
+103 YLESEVFPRTP
-114 LAREIQAH
+114 LAREMQEAA
-122 VPSDARIS
+122 PSHARIS

-165 VYEGTHRIPTMSFGT
+165 VYEGTHRIPIMSFGT
-180 PLEDALRRDMT
+180 PLEDAMRRDMT

-215 RDGIVRTPMDPTSTF
+215 RDGIVRTPMDPTATF

-254 IRAALAM
+254 ILAALAA
-261 PASSLHTALASKVSR
+261 PASPLHAALASKVSR
-276 ERFGI
+276 ERVGI

-302 QLYWVVFMPPPP
+302 QLYWVVFMPPPA
-314 LSQRMGLS
+314 LSQRMGRS

-327 HIDELVHDAPDEHAA
+327 HIDELVHDAPDERAA
-342 LLASDGFD
+342 LSLSDSFD
-350 SLLRGASPLWSRLP
+350 SLLRGTSPLWSRLP
-364 ADWLARMR
+364 ADWLARVR
-372 SPDFGA
+372 APDWSA
-378 KRRLVWYT
+378 QRRLVWYAI
-386 VALFPLR
+386 ALLPLR
-393 HLYIQAKKQPAW
+393 DLYVQAKKQPAW
-405 AGAVTI
+405 AGAVTL
-411 STGLKL
+411 SAGLKL
-417 GNRNTRDP
+417 GHRTTKDP
-425 VTCLVQAASLL
+425 VTSLVRAASLL
-436 SRPRLERF
+436 TRPRLARF
-444 VPEACLTRR
+444 VPAPCLTRR

-459 LRHPYVSQPHGDVA
+459 LRHHDVSQPKMDVA

-487 TYAPDGLDTP
+487 THGLDTP
-497 VAEAI
+497 EAAAI

-507 AFWAYVRDEQL
+507 AFWAYVRDERL
-518 SSYVHAKPLVDGR
+518 AAYIHAKPLVDGR
-531 QVAAALG
+531 QVATALG

-565 PGRCLQ
+565 PGRCLA
-571 ALQRAWE
+571 ALQRAWA

-585 SERRPRGKSS
+585 SERTARAKSA

>member
-1 MLPTLRRLRLPPSVP
+1 MWPTLRRLRMPPSVT

-21 GFLCTLLDDTC
+21 GFLCTLLDDAC

-44 DGASRSYADLC
+44 DGASRTYADLS

-103 YLESELFPSTP
+103 YLESEVFPRTP
-114 LAREIQAH
+114 LAREMQEAA
-122 VPSDARIS
+122 PSHARIS

-165 VYEGTHRIPTMSFGT
+165 VYEGTHRIPIMSFGT
-180 PLEDALRRDMT
+180 PLEDAMRRDMT

-215 RDGIVRTPMDPTSTF
+215 RDGIVRTPMDPTATF

-239 CVRFGSRFGYTIHPD
+239 CVRFGSRFGYAIHPD
-254 IRAALAM
+254 ILAALAA
-261 PASSLHTALASKVSR
+261 PASPLHAALASKVSR
-276 ERFGI
+276 ERVGI

-289 RDPRYALQLLSQL
+289 RDPRYALQLLAQL
-302 QLYWVVFMPPPP
+302 QLYWVVFMPPPA
-314 LSQRMGLS
+314 LSQRMGRS

-327 HIDELVHDAPDEHAA
+327 HIDELVHDAPDERAA
-342 LLASDGFD
+342 LSLSDHFD
-350 SLLRGASPLWSRLP
+350 SLLRGTSPLWSRLP
-364 ADWLARMR
+364 TDWLARVR
-372 SPDFGA
+372 SPDWRA
-378 KRRLVWYT
+378 QRRLVWYAI
-386 VALFPLR
+386 ALYPLR
-393 HLYIQAKKQPAW
+393 DLYIQAKKQPAW
-405 AGAVTI
+405 AGAVTL
-411 STGLKL
+411 SAGLKL
-417 GNRNTRDP
+417 GHRTTKDP
-425 VTCLVQAASLL
+425 VTSLVRAASLL
-436 SRPRLERF
+436 TRPRLARF
-444 VPEACLTRR
+444 VPAPCLTRR

-459 LRHPYVSQPHGDVA
+459 LRHHDVSQPKMDVA

-487 TYAPDGLDTP
+487 THGLDTP
-497 VAEAI
+497 EAAAI

-507 AFWAYVRDEQL
+507 AFWAYVRDERL
-518 SSYVHAKPLVDGR
+518 AAYIHAKPLVDGR
-531 QVAAALG
+531 QVATALG

-565 PGRCLQ
+565 PGRCLA
-571 ALQRAWE
+571 ALQRAWA

-585 SERRPRGKSS
+585 SERTTRAKSS

>member
-1 MLPTLRRLRLPPSVP
+1 MWPTLRRLRMPPSVT

-44 DGASRSYADLC
+44 DGTSRTYADLC

-103 YLESELFPSTP
+103 YLESEVFPCTP
-114 LAREIQAH
+114 LAREMQEAA
-122 VPSDARIS
+122 PSHARIS

-165 VYEGTHRIPTMSFGT
+165 VYEGTHRIPIMSFGT
-180 PLEDALRRDMT
+180 PLEDAMRRDMT

-215 RDGIVRTPMDPTSTF
+215 RDGIVRTPMDPTATF

-239 CVRFGSRFGYTIHPD
+239 CVRFGSRFGYAIHPD
-254 IRAALAM
+254 ILAALAA
-261 PASSLHTALASKVSR
+261 PASPLHAALASKVSR
-276 ERFGI
+276 ERVGI

-302 QLYWVVFMPPPP
+302 QLYWVVFMPPPA
-314 LSQRMGLS
+314 LSQRMGRS

-327 HIDELVHDAPDEHAA
+327 HIDELVHDAPDERAA
-342 LLASDGFD
+342 LSLSDSFD
-350 SLLRGASPLWSRLP
+350 SLLRGTSPLWSRLP
-364 ADWLARMR
+364 ADWLARVR
-372 SPDFGA
+372 APDWSA
-378 KRRLVWYT
+378 QRRLVWYAI
-386 VALFPLR
+386 ALLPLR
-393 HLYIQAKKQPAW
+393 DLYVQAKKQPAW

-411 STGLKL
+411 SAGLKL
-417 GNRNTRDP
+417 GHRTTKDP
-425 VTCLVQAASLL
+425 VTSLVRAASLL
-436 SRPRLERF
+436 SRPRLARF
-444 VPEACLTRR
+444 VPAPCLTRR

-459 LRHPYVSQPHGDVA
+459 LRHHDVSQPKMDVA

-487 TYAPDGLDTP
+487 TYAHGLDTP
-497 VAEAI
+497 EAEAI

-518 SSYVHAKPLVDGR
+518 AAYVHTKPLVDGR

-565 PGRCLQ
+565 PGRCLA
-571 ALQRAWE
+571 ALQRAWA

-585 SERRPRGKSS
+585 SERTARAKSS

>member
-1 MLPTLRRLRLPPSVP
+1 MWPTLRRLRMPPSVT

-21 GFLCTLLDDTC
+21 GFLCTLLDDAC

-44 DGASRSYADLC
+44 DGTSRTYADLS

-103 YLESELFPSTP
+103 YLESEVFPRTP
-114 LAREIQAH
+114 LAREMQEAA
-122 VPSDARIS
+122 PSHARIS

-165 VYEGTHRIPTMSFGT
+165 VYEGTHRIPIMSFGT
-180 PLEDALRRDMT
+180 PLEDAMRRDMT

-215 RDGIVRTPMDPTSTF
+215 RDGIVRTPMDPTATF

-239 CVRFGSRFGYTIHPD
+239 CVRFGSRFGYAIHPD
-254 IRAALAM
+254 ILAALAV
-261 PASSLHTALASKVSR
+261 PASPLHAALASKVSR
-276 ERFGI
+276 ERVGI

-302 QLYWVVFMPPPP
+302 QLYWVVFMPPPA
-314 LSQRMGLS
+314 LSQRMGRS

-327 HIDELVHDAPDEHAA
+327 HIDELVHDAPDERAA
-342 LLASDGFD
+342 LSLSDSFD
-350 SLLRGASPLWSRLP
+350 SLLRGTSPLWSRLP
-364 ADWLARMR
+364 ADWLARVR
-372 SPDFGA
+372 APDWSA
-378 KRRLVWYT
+378 QRRLVWYAI
-386 VALFPLR
+386 ALLPLR
-393 HLYIQAKKQPAW
+393 DLYVQAKKQPAW

-411 STGLKL
+411 SAGLKL
-417 GNRNTRDP
+417 GHRTTKDP
-425 VTCLVQAASLL
+425 VTSLVRAASLL
-436 SRPRLERF
+436 TRPRLARF
-444 VPEACLTRR
+444 VPAPCLTRR

-459 LRHPYVSQPHGDVA
+459 LRHHDVSQPKMDVA

-487 TYAPDGLDTP
+487 TYAHGLDTP
-497 VAEAI
+497 EAEAI

-518 SSYVHAKPLVDGR
+518 AAYVHTKPLVDGR

-565 PGRCLQ
+565 PGRCLA
-571 ALQRAWE
+571 ALQRAWA

-585 SERRPRGKSS
+585 SERTTRAKSS

>member
-1 MLPTLRRLRLPPSVP
+1 MPPSVT

-44 DGASRSYADLC
+44 DGTSRTYADLC

-103 YLESELFPSTP
+103 YLESEVFPCTP
-114 LAREIQAH
+114 LAREMQEAA
-122 VPSDARIS
+122 PSHARIS

-165 VYEGTHRIPTMSFGT
+165 VYEGTHRIPIMSFGT
-180 PLEDALRRDMT
+180 PLEDAMRRDMT

-215 RDGIVRTPMDPTSTF
+215 RDGIVRTPMDPTATF

-239 CVRFGSRFGYTIHPD
+239 CVRFGSRFGYAIHPD
-254 IRAALAM
+254 ILAALAA
-261 PASSLHTALASKVSR
+261 PASPLHAALASKVSR
-276 ERFGI
+276 ERVGI

-302 QLYWVVFMPPPP
+302 QLYWVVFMPPPA
-314 LSQRMGLS
+314 LSQRMGRS

-327 HIDELVHDAPDEHAA
+327 HIDELVHDAPDERAA
-342 LLASDGFD
+342 LSLSDSFD
-350 SLLRGASPLWSRLP
+350 SLLRGTSPLWSRLP
-364 ADWLARMR
+364 ADWLARVR
-372 SPDFGA
+372 APDWSA
-378 KRRLVWYT
+378 QRRLVWYAI
-386 VALFPLR
+386 ALLPLR
-393 HLYIQAKKQPAW
+393 DLYVQAKKQPAW

-411 STGLKL
+411 SAGLKL
-417 GNRNTRDP
+417 GHRTTKDP
-425 VTCLVQAASLL
+425 VTSLVRAASLL
-436 SRPRLERF
+436 SRPRLARF
-444 VPEACLTRR
+444 VPAPCLTRR

-459 LRHPYVSQPHGDVA
+459 LRHHDVSQPKMDVA

-487 TYAPDGLDTP
+487 TYAHGLDTP
-497 VAEAI
+497 EAEAI

-518 SSYVHAKPLVDGR
+518 AAYVHTKPLVDGR

-545 RILPYVTAWDMDHV
+545 RILPYVTAWDMDHL

-565 PGRCLQ
+565 PGRCLA
-571 ALQRAWE
+571 ALQRAWA

-585 SERRPRGKSS
+585 SERTARAKSS

>member
-1 MLPTLRRLRLPPSVP
+1 MPPSVT

-21 GFLCTLLDDTC
+21 GFLCTLLDDAC

-44 DGASRSYADLC
+44 DGASRTYADLS

-103 YLESELFPSTP
+103 YLESEVFPRTP
-114 LAREIQAH
+114 LAREMQEVA
-122 VPSDARIS
+122 PSHARIS

-165 VYEGTHRIPTMSFGT
+165 VYEGTHRIPIMSFGT
-180 PLEDALRRDMT
+180 PLEDAMRRDMT

-215 RDGIVRTPMDPTSTF
+215 RDGIVRTPMDPTATF

-239 CVRFGSRFGYTIHPD
+239 CVRFGSRFGYAIHPD
-254 IRAALAM
+254 ILAALAA
-261 PASSLHTALASKVSR
+261 PASPLHAALASKVSR
-276 ERFGI
+276 ERVGI

-289 RDPRYALQLLSQL
+289 RDPRYALQLLAQL
-302 QLYWVVFMPPPP
+302 QLYWVVFMPPPA
-314 LSQRMGLS
+314 LSQRMGRS

-327 HIDELVHDAPDEHAA
+327 HIDELVHDAPDERAA
-342 LLASDGFD
+342 LSLSDHFD
-350 SLLRGASPLWSRLP
+350 SLLRGTSPLWSRLP
-364 ADWLARMR
+364 TDWLARVR
-372 SPDFGA
+372 SPEWRA
-378 KRRLVWYT
+378 QRRLVWYAI
-386 VALFPLR
+386 ALYPLR
-393 HLYIQAKKQPAW
+393 DLYIQAKKQPAW
-405 AGAVTI
+405 AGAVTL
-411 STGLKL
+411 SAGLKL
-417 GNRNTRDP
+417 GHRTTKDP
-425 VTCLVQAASLL
+425 VTSLVRAASLL
-436 SRPRLERF
+436 TRPRLARF
-444 VPEACLTRR
+444 VPAPCLTRR

-459 LRHPYVSQPHGDVA
+459 LRHHDVSQPKMDVA

-487 TYAPDGLDTP
+487 THGLDTP
-497 VAEAI
+497 EAAAI

-507 AFWAYVRDEQL
+507 AFWAYVRDEHL
-518 SSYVHAKPLVDGR
+518 AAYIHAKPLVDGR
-531 QVAAALG
+531 QVATALG

-565 PGRCLQ
+565 PGRCLA
-571 ALQRAWE
+571 ALQRAWA

-585 SERRPRGKSS
+585 SERTTRAKSS

>member
-1 MLPTLRRLRLPPSVP
+1 MPPSVT

-44 DGASRSYADLC
+44 DGTSRTYADLC

-103 YLESELFPSTP
+103 YLESEVFPCTP
-114 LAREIQAH
+114 LAREMQEAA
-122 VPSDARIS
+122 PSHARIS

-165 VYEGTHRIPTMSFGT
+165 VYEGTHRIPIMSFGT
-180 PLEDALRRDMT
+180 PLEDAMRRDMT

-215 RDGIVRTPMDPTSTF
+215 RDGIVRTPMDPTATF

-239 CVRFGSRFGYTIHPD
+239 CVRFGSRFGYAIHPD
-254 IRAALAM
+254 IFAALAA
-261 PASSLHTALASKVSR
+261 PASPLHAALASKVSR
-276 ERFGI
+276 ERVGI

-302 QLYWVVFMPPPP
+302 QLYWVVFMPPPA
-314 LSQRMGLS
+314 LSQRMGRS

-327 HIDELVHDAPDEHAA
+327 HIDELVHDAPDERAA
-342 LLASDGFD
+342 LSLSDSFD
-350 SLLRGASPLWSRLP
+350 SLLRGTSPLWSRLP
-364 ADWLARMR
+364 ADWLARVR
-372 SPDFGA
+372 APDWSA
-378 KRRLVWYT
+378 QRRLVWYAI
-386 VALFPLR
+386 ALLPLR
-393 HLYIQAKKQPAW
+393 DLYVQAKKQPAW

-411 STGLKL
+411 SAGLKL
-417 GNRNTRDP
+417 GHRTTKDP
-425 VTCLVQAASLL
+425 VTSLVRAASLL
-436 SRPRLERF
+436 SRLRLARF
-444 VPEACLTRR
+444 VPAPCLTRR

-459 LRHPYVSQPHGDVA
+459 LRHHDVSQPKMDVA
-473 LDNALLVA
+473 LENALLVA

-487 TYAPDGLDTP
+487 TYAHGLDTP
-497 VAEAI
+497 EAEAI

-507 AFWAYVRDEQL
+507 VFWAYVRDEQL
-518 SSYVHAKPLVDGR
+518 AAYVHTKPLVDGR

-565 PGRCLQ
+565 PGRCLA
-571 ALQRAWE
+571 ALQRAWA

-585 SERRPRGKSS
+585 SERTARAKSS

>member
-1 MLPTLRRLRLPPSVP
+1 MPPSVT

-44 DGASRSYADLC
+44 DGTSRTYADLC

-103 YLESELFPSTP
+103 YLESEVFPCTP
-114 LAREIQAH
+114 LAREMQEAA
-122 VPSDARIS
+122 PSHARIS

-165 VYEGTHRIPTMSFGT
+165 VYEGTHRIPIMSFGT
-180 PLEDALRRDMT
+180 PLEDAMRRDMT

-215 RDGIVRTPMDPTSTF
+215 RDGIVRTPMDPTATF

-239 CVRFGSRFGYTIHPD
+239 CVRFGSRFGYAIHPD
-254 IRAALAM
+254 ILAALAA
-261 PASSLHTALASKVSR
+261 PASPLHAALASKVSR
-276 ERFGI
+276 ERVGI

-302 QLYWVVFMPPPP
+302 QLYWVVFMPPPA
-314 LSQRMGLS
+314 LSQRMGRS

-327 HIDELVHDAPDEHAA
+327 HIDELVHDAPDERAA
-342 LLASDGFD
+342 LSLSDSFD
-350 SLLRGASPLWSRLP
+350 SLLRDTSPLWSRLP
-364 ADWLARMR
+364 ADWLARVR
-372 SPDFGA
+372 APDWSA
-378 KRRLVWYT
+378 QRRLVWYAI
-386 VALFPLR
+386 ALLPLR
-393 HLYIQAKKQPAW
+393 DLYVQAKKQPAW

-411 STGLKL
+411 SAGLKL
-417 GNRNTRDP
+417 GHRTTKDP
-425 VTCLVQAASLL
+425 VTSLVRAASLL
-436 SRPRLERF
+436 SRPRLARF
-444 VPEACLTRR
+444 VPAPCLTRR

-459 LRHPYVSQPHGDVA
+459 LRHHDVSQPKIDVA

-487 TYAPDGLDTP
+487 TYGLDTP
-497 VAEAI
+497 EAEAI

-518 SSYVHAKPLVDGR
+518 AAYVHTKPLVDGR

-565 PGRCLQ
+565 PGRCLA
-571 ALQRAWE
+571 ALQRAWA

-585 SERRPRGKSS
+585 SERTARAKSA

>member
-1 MLPTLRRLRLPPSVP
+1 MWPTLRRLRMPPSVT

-21 GFLCTLLDDTC
+21 GFLCTLLDDAC

-44 DGASRSYADLC
+44 DGASRTYADLS

-103 YLESELFPSTP
+103 YLESEVFPRTP
-114 LAREIQAH
+114 LAREMQEAAPSH
-122 VPSDARIS
+122 VRIS

-165 VYEGTHRIPTMSFGT
+165 VYEGTHRIPIMSFGT
-180 PLEDALRRDMT
+180 PLEDAMRRDMT

-215 RDGIVRTPMDPTSTF
+215 RDGIVRTPMDPTATF

-239 CVRFGSRFGYTIHPD
+239 CVRFGSRFGYAIHPD
-254 IRAALAM
+254 ILAALAA
-261 PASSLHTALASKVSR
+261 PASPLHAALASKVSR
-276 ERFGI
+276 ERVGI

-289 RDPRYALQLLSQL
+289 RDPRYALQLLAQL
-302 QLYWVVFMPPPP
+302 QLYWVVFMPPPA
-314 LSQRMGLS
+314 LSQRMGRS

-327 HIDELVHDAPDEHAA
+327 HIDELVHDAPDERAA
-342 LLASDGFD
+342 LSLSDHFD
-350 SLLRGASPLWSRLP
+350 SLLRGTSPLWSRLP
-364 ADWLARMR
+364 TDWLARVR
-372 SPDFGA
+372 SPDWRA
-378 KRRLVWYT
+378 QRRLVWYAI
-386 VALFPLR
+386 ALYPLR
-393 HLYIQAKKQPAW
+393 DLYIQAKKQPAW

-411 STGLKL
+411 SAGLKL
-417 GNRNTRDP
+417 GHRTTKDP
-425 VTCLVQAASLL
+425 VTSLVRAASLL
-436 SRPRLERF
+436 TRPRLARF
-444 VPEACLTRR
+444 VPAPCLTRR

-459 LRHPYVSQPHGDVA
+459 LRHHDVSQPKMDVA

-487 TYAPDGLDTP
+487 THGLDTP
-497 VAEAI
+497 EAAAI

-507 AFWAYVRDEQL
+507 AFWAYVRDEHL
-518 SSYVHAKPLVDGR
+518 AAYIHAKPLVDGR

-565 PGRCLQ
+565 PGRCLA
-571 ALQRAWE
+571 ALQRAWA

-585 SERRPRGKSS
+585 SERTTRAKSS

>member
-1 MLPTLRRLRLPPSVP
+1 MWPTLRRLRMPPSVT

-21 GFLCTLLDDTC
+21 GFLCTLLDDAC

-44 DGASRSYADLC
+44 DGASRTYADLS

-103 YLESELFPSTP
+103 YLESEVFPRTP
-114 LAREIQAH
+114 LAREMQEAA
-122 VPSDARIS
+122 PSHARIS

-165 VYEGTHRIPTMSFGT
+165 VYEGTHRIPIMSFGT
-180 PLEDALRRDMT
+180 PLEDAMRRDMT

-215 RDGIVRTPMDPTSTF
+215 RDGIVRTPMDPTATF

-239 CVRFGSRFGYTIHPD
+239 CVRFGSRFGYAIHPD
-254 IRAALAM
+254 ILAALAA
-261 PASSLHTALASKVSR
+261 PASPLHAALASKVSR
-276 ERFGI
+276 ERIGI

-289 RDPRYALQLLSQL
+289 RDPRYALQLLAQL
-302 QLYWVVFMPPPP
+302 QLYWVVFMPPPA
-314 LSQRMGLS
+314 LSQRMGRS

-327 HIDELVHDAPDEHAA
+327 HIDELVHDAPDERAA
-342 LLASDGFD
+342 LSLSDGFD
-350 SLLRGASPLWSRLP
+350 SLLRGTSPLWSRLP
-364 ADWLARMR
+364 TDWLARVR
-372 SPDFGA
+372 SPEWRA
-378 KRRLVWYT
+378 QRRLVWYAI
-386 VALFPLR
+386 ALYPLR
-393 HLYIQAKKQPAW
+393 DLYVQAKKQPAW

-411 STGLKL
+411 SAGLKL
-417 GNRNTRDP
+417 GHRTTKDP
-425 VTCLVQAASLL
+425 VTSLVRAASLL
-436 SRPRLERF
+436 TRPRLARF
-444 VPEACLTRR
+444 VPAPCLTRR

-459 LRHPYVSQPHGDVA
+459 LRHHDVSQPKLDVA

-487 TYAPDGLDTP
+487 TYGLDTP
-497 VAEAI
+497 EAAAI

-507 AFWAYVRDEQL
+507 AFWAYVRDEHL
-518 SSYVHAKPLVDGR
+518 AAYIHAKPLVDGR

-565 PGRCLQ
+565 PGRCLA
-571 ALQRAWE
+571 ALQRAWA

-585 SERRPRGKSS
+585 SERTTRAKSS

>member
-1 MLPTLRRLRLPPSVP
+1 MWPTLRRLRMPPSVT

-44 DGASRSYADLC
+44 DGTSRTYADLC

-103 YLESELFPSTP
+103 YLESEVFPCTP
-114 LAREIQAH
+114 LAREMQEAA
-122 VPSDARIS
+122 PSHARIS

-165 VYEGTHRIPTMSFGT
+165 VYEGTHRIPIMSFGT
-180 PLEDALRRDMT
+180 PLEDAMRRDMT

-215 RDGIVRTPMDPTSTF
+215 RDGIVRTPMDPTATF

-239 CVRFGSRFGYTIHPD
+239 CVRFGSRFGYAIHPD
-254 IRAALAM
+254 ILAALAA
-261 PASSLHTALASKVSR
+261 PASPLHAALASKVSR
-276 ERFGI
+276 ERVGI

-302 QLYWVVFMPPPP
+302 QLYWVVFMPPPA
-314 LSQRMGLS
+314 LSQRMGRS

-327 HIDELVHDAPDEHAA
+327 HIDELVHDAPDERAA
-342 LLASDGFD
+342 LSLSDSFD
-350 SLLRGASPLWSRLP
+350 SLLRGTSPLWSRLP
-364 ADWLARMR
+364 ADWLARVR
-372 SPDFGA
+372 APDWSA
-378 KRRLVWYT
+378 QRRLVWYAI
-386 VALFPLR
+386 ALLPLR
-393 HLYIQAKKQPAW
+393 DLYVQAKKQPAW

-411 STGLKL
+411 SAGLKL
-417 GNRNTRDP
+417 GHRTTKDP
-425 VTCLVQAASLL
+425 VTSLVRAASLL
-436 SRPRLERF
+436 SRPRLARF
-444 VPEACLTRR
+444 VPAPCLTRR

-459 LRHPYVSQPHGDVA
+459 LRHHDVSQPKMDVA

-487 TYAPDGLDTP
+487 TYAHGLDTP
-497 VAEAI
+497 EAEAI

-518 SSYVHAKPLVDGR
+518 AAYMHTKPLVDGR

-565 PGRCLQ
+565 PGRCLA
-571 ALQRAWE
+571 ALQRAWA

-585 SERRPRGKSS
+585 SERTARAKSS

>member
-1 MLPTLRRLRLPPSVP
+1 MWPTLRRLRMPPSVT

-44 DGASRSYADLC
+44 DGTSRTYADLC

-103 YLESELFPSTP
+103 YLESEVFPCTP
-114 LAREIQAH
+114 LAREMQEAA
-122 VPSDARIS
+122 PSHARIS

-165 VYEGTHRIPTMSFGT
+165 VYEGTHRIPIMSFGT
-180 PLEDALRRDMT
+180 PLEDAMRRDMT

-215 RDGIVRTPMDPTSTF
+215 RDGIVRTPMDPTATF

-239 CVRFGSRFGYTIHPD
+239 CVRFGSRFGYAIHPD
-254 IRAALAM
+254 IFAALAA
-261 PASSLHTALASKVSR
+261 PASPLHAALASKVSR
-276 ERFGI
+276 ERVGI

-302 QLYWVVFMPPPP
+302 QLYWVVFMPPPA
-314 LSQRMGLS
+314 LSQRMGRS

-327 HIDELVHDAPDEHAA
+327 HIDELVHDAPDERAA
-342 LLASDGFD
+342 LSLSDSFD
-350 SLLRGASPLWSRLP
+350 SLLRGTSPLWSRLP
-364 ADWLARMR
+364 ADWLARVR
-372 SPDFGA
+372 APDWSA
-378 KRRLVWYT
+378 QRRLVWYAI
-386 VALFPLR
+386 ALLPLR
-393 HLYIQAKKQPAW
+393 DLYVQAKKQPAW

-411 STGLKL
+411 SAGLKL
-417 GNRNTRDP
+417 GHRTTKDP
-425 VTCLVQAASLL
+425 VTSLVRAASLL
-436 SRPRLERF
+436 SRPRLARF
-444 VPEACLTRR
+444 VPAPCLTRR

-459 LRHPYVSQPHGDVA
+459 LRHHDVSQPKMDVA

-487 TYAPDGLDTP
+487 TYAHGLDTP
-497 VAEAI
+497 EAEAI

-518 SSYVHAKPLVDGR
+518 AAYVHTKPLVDGR

-565 PGRCLQ
+565 PGRCLA
-571 ALQRAWE
+571 ALQRAWA

-585 SERRPRGKSS
+585 SERTARAKSA

>member
-1 MLPTLRRLRLPPSVP
+1 MPPSVT

-44 DGASRSYADLC
+44 DGTSRTYADLC

-103 YLESELFPSTP
+103 YLESEVFPCTP
-114 LAREIQAH
+114 LAREMQEAA
-122 VPSDARIS
+122 PSHARIS

-165 VYEGTHRIPTMSFGT
+165 VYEGTHRIPIMSFGT
-180 PLEDALRRDMT
+180 PLEDAMRRDMT

-215 RDGIVRTPMDPTSTF
+215 RDGIVRTPMDPTATF

-239 CVRFGSRFGYTIHPD
+239 CVRFGSRFGYAIHPD
-254 IRAALAM
+254 ILAALAA
-261 PASSLHTALASKVSR
+261 PASPLHAALASKVSR
-276 ERFGI
+276 ERVGI

-302 QLYWVVFMPPPP
+302 QLYWVVFMPPPA
-314 LSQRMGLS
+314 LSQRMGRS

-327 HIDELVHDAPDEHAA
+327 HIDELVHDAPDERAA
-342 LLASDGFD
+342 LSLSDSFD
-350 SLLRGASPLWSRLP
+350 SLLRGTSPLWSRLP
-364 ADWLARMR
+364 ADWLARVR
-372 SPDFGA
+372 APDWSA
-378 KRRLVWYT
+378 QRRLVWYAI
-386 VALFPLR
+386 ALLPLR
-393 HLYIQAKKQPAW
+393 DLYVQAKKQPAW

-411 STGLKL
+411 SAGLKL
-417 GNRNTRDP
+417 GHRTTKDP
-425 VTCLVQAASLL
+425 VTSLVRAASLL
-436 SRPRLERF
+436 SRPRLARF
-444 VPEACLTRR
+444 VPAPCLTRR

-459 LRHPYVSQPHGDVA
+459 LRHHDVSQPKMDVA

-487 TYAPDGLDTP
+487 TYAHGLDTP
-497 VAEAI
+497 EAEAI

-518 SSYVHAKPLVDGR
+518 AAYVHTKPLVDGR

-565 PGRCLQ
+565 PGRCLA
-571 ALQRAWE
+571 ALQRAWA

-585 SERRPRGKSS
+585 SERTARAKSA

>member
-1 MLPTLRRLRLPPSVP
+1 MPPSVT

-44 DGASRSYADLC
+44 DGTSRTYADLC

-103 YLESELFPSTP
+103 YLESEVFPCTP
-114 LAREIQAH
+114 LAREMQEAA
-122 VPSDARIS
+122 PSHARIS

-165 VYEGTHRIPTMSFGT
+165 VYEGTHRIPIMSFGT
-180 PLEDALRRDMT
+180 PLEDAMRRDMT

-215 RDGIVRTPMDPTSTF
+215 RDGIVRTPMDPTATF

-239 CVRFGSRFGYTIHPD
+239 CVRFGSRFGYAIHPD
-254 IRAALAM
+254 ILAALAA
-261 PASSLHTALASKVSR
+261 PASPLHAALASKVSR
-276 ERFGI
+276 ERVGI

-302 QLYWVVFMPPPP
+302 QLYWVVFMPPPA
-314 LSQRMGLS
+314 LSQRMGRS

-327 HIDELVHDAPDEHAA
+327 HIDELVHDAPDERAA
-342 LLASDGFD
+342 LSLSDSFD
-350 SLLRGASPLWSRLP
+350 SLLRGTSPLWSRLP
-364 ADWLARMR
+364 ADWLARVR
-372 SPDFGA
+372 APDWSA
-378 KRRLVWYT
+378 QRRLVWYAI
-386 VALFPLR
+386 ALLPLR
-393 HLYIQAKKQPAW
+393 DLYVQAKKQPAW

-411 STGLKL
+411 SAGLKL
-417 GNRNTRDP
+417 GHRTTKDP
-425 VTCLVQAASLL
+425 VTSLVRAASLL
-436 SRPRLERF
+436 SRPRLARF
-444 VPEACLTRR
+444 VPAPCLTRR

-459 LRHPYVSQPHGDVA
+459 LRHHDVSQPKMDVA

-487 TYAPDGLDTP
+487 TYGLDTP
-497 VAEAI
+497 EAEAI

-518 SSYVHAKPLVDGR
+518 AAYVHTKPLVDGR

-565 PGRCLQ
+565 PGRCLA
-571 ALQRAWE
+571 ALQRAWA

-585 SERRPRGKSS
+585 SERTARAKSA

>member
-1 MLPTLRRLRLPPSVP
+1 MPPSVT

-44 DGASRSYADLC
+44 DGTSRTYADLC

-103 YLESELFPSTP
+103 YLESEVFPCTP
-114 LAREIQAH
+114 LAREMQEAA
-122 VPSDARIS
+122 PSHARIS

-165 VYEGTHRIPTMSFGT
+165 VYEGTHRIPIMSFGT
-180 PLEDALRRDMT
+180 PLEDAMRRDMT

-215 RDGIVRTPMDPTSTF
+215 RDGIVRTPMDPTATF

-239 CVRFGSRFGYTIHPD
+239 CVRFGSRFGYAIHPD
-254 IRAALAM
+254 IFAALAA
-261 PASSLHTALASKVSR
+261 PASPLHAALASKVSR
-276 ERFGI
+276 ERVGI

-302 QLYWVVFMPPPP
+302 QLYWVVFMPPPA
-314 LSQRMGLS
+314 LSQRMGRS

-327 HIDELVHDAPDEHAA
+327 HIDELVHDAPDERAA
-342 LLASDGFD
+342 LSLSDSFD
-350 SLLRGASPLWSRLP
+350 SLLRGTSPLWSRLP
-364 ADWLARMR
+364 ADWLARVR
-372 SPDFGA
+372 APDWSA
-378 KRRLVWYT
+378 QRRLVWYAI
-386 VALFPLR
+386 ALLPLR
-393 HLYIQAKKQPAW
+393 DLYVQAKKQPAW

-411 STGLKL
+411 SAGLKL
-417 GNRNTRDP
+417 GHRTTKDP
-425 VTCLVQAASLL
+425 VTSLVRAASLL
-436 SRPRLERF
+436 SRPRLARF
-444 VPEACLTRR
+444 VPAPCLTRR

-459 LRHPYVSQPHGDVA
+459 LRHHDVSQPKMDVA

-487 TYAPDGLDTP
+487 TYAHGLDTP
-497 VAEAI
+497 EAEAI

-518 SSYVHAKPLVDGR
+518 AAYVHTKPLVDGR

-565 PGRCLQ
+565 PGRCLA
-571 ALQRAWE
+571 ALQRAWA

-585 SERRPRGKSS
+585 SERTARAKSS

>member
-1 MLPTLRRLRLPPSVP
+1 MPPSVT

-44 DGASRSYADLC
+44 DGTSRTYADLC

-103 YLESELFPSTP
+103 YLESEVFPCTP
-114 LAREIQAH
+114 LAREMQEAA
-122 VPSDARIS
+122 PSHARIS

-165 VYEGTHRIPTMSFGT
+165 VYEGTHRIPIMSFGT
-180 PLEDALRRDMT
+180 PLEDAMRRDMT

-215 RDGIVRTPMDPTSTF
+215 RDGIVRTPMDPTATF

-239 CVRFGSRFGYTIHPD
+239 CVRFGSRFGYAIHPD
-254 IRAALAM
+254 ILAALAV
-261 PASSLHTALASKVSR
+261 PASPLHAALASKVSR
-276 ERFGI
+276 ERVGI

-289 RDPRYALQLLSQL
+289 RDPRYALQLLAQL
-302 QLYWVVFMPPPP
+302 QLYWVVFMPPPA
-314 LSQRMGLS
+314 LSQRMGRS

-327 HIDELVHDAPDEHAA
+327 HIDELVHDAPDERAA
-342 LLASDGFD
+342 LSLSDSFD
-350 SLLRGASPLWSRLP
+350 SLLRDTSPLWSRLP
-364 ADWLARMR
+364 ADWLARVR
-372 SPDFGA
+372 APDWSA
-378 KRRLVWYT
+378 QRRLVWYAI
-386 VALFPLR
+386 ALLPLR
-393 HLYIQAKKQPAW
+393 DLYVQAKKQPAW
-405 AGAVTI
+405 AGAVTL
-411 STGLKL
+411 SAGLKL
-417 GNRNTRDP
+417 GHRTTKDP
-425 VTCLVQAASLL
+425 VTSLVRAASLL
-436 SRPRLERF
+436 SRPRLARF
-444 VPEACLTRR
+444 VPAPCLTRR

-459 LRHPYVSQPHGDVA
+459 LRHHDVSQPKMDVA

-487 TYAPDGLDTP
+487 TYAHGLDTP
-497 VAEAI
+497 EAEAI

-518 SSYVHAKPLVDGR
+518 AAYVHTKPLVDGR

-565 PGRCLQ
+565 PGRCLA
-571 ALQRAWE
+571 ALQRAWA

-585 SERRPRGKSS
+585 SERTARAKSA

>member
-1 MLPTLRRLRLPPSVP
+1 MPPSVT

-44 DGASRSYADLC
+44 DGTSRTYADLC

-103 YLESELFPSTP
+103 YLESEVFPCTP
-114 LAREIQAH
+114 LAREMQEAA
-122 VPSDARIS
+122 PSHARIS

-165 VYEGTHRIPTMSFGT
+165 VYEGTHRIPIMSFGT
-180 PLEDALRRDMT
+180 PLEDAMRRDMT

-215 RDGIVRTPMDPTSTF
+215 RDGIVRTPMDPTATF

-239 CVRFGSRFGYTIHPD
+239 CVRFGSRFGYAIHPD
-254 IRAALAM
+254 ILAALAV
-261 PASSLHTALASKVSR
+261 PASPLHAALASKVSR
-276 ERFGI
+276 ERVGI

-302 QLYWVVFMPPPP
+302 QLYWVVFMPPPA
-314 LSQRMGLS
+314 LSQRMGRS

-327 HIDELVHDAPDEHAA
+327 HIDELVHDAPDERAA
-342 LLASDGFD
+342 LSLSDSFD
-350 SLLRGASPLWSRLP
+350 SLLRDTSPLWSRLP
-364 ADWLARMR
+364 ADWLARVR
-372 SPDFGA
+372 APDWSA
-378 KRRLVWYT
+378 QRRLVWYAI
-386 VALFPLR
+386 ALLPLR
-393 HLYIQAKKQPAW
+393 DLYVQAKKQPAW

-411 STGLKL
+411 SAGLKL
-417 GNRNTRDP
+417 GHRTTKDP
-425 VTCLVQAASLL
+425 VTSLVRAASLL
-436 SRPRLERF
+436 SRPRLARF
-444 VPEACLTRR
+444 VPAPCLTRR

-459 LRHPYVSQPHGDVA
+459 LRHHDVSQPKMDVA

-487 TYAPDGLDTP
+487 TYAHGLDTP
-497 VAEAI
+497 EAEAI

-518 SSYVHAKPLVDGR
+518 AAYVHTKPLVDGR

-545 RILPYVTAWDMDHV
+545 RILPYVMAWDMDHV

-565 PGRCLQ
+565 PGRCLA
-571 ALQRAWE
+571 ALQRAWA

-585 SERRPRGKSS
+585 SERTARAKSA

>member
-1 MLPTLRRLRLPPSVP
+1 MWPTLRRLRMPPSVT

-44 DGASRSYADLC
+44 DGTSRTYADLC

-103 YLESELFPSTP
+103 YLESEVFPCTP
-114 LAREIQAH
+114 LAREMQEAA
-122 VPSDARIS
+122 PSHARIS

-165 VYEGTHRIPTMSFGT
+165 VYEGTHRIPIMSFGT
-180 PLEDALRRDMT
+180 PLEDAMRRDMT

-215 RDGIVRTPMDPTSTF
+215 RDGIVRTPMDPTATF

-239 CVRFGSRFGYTIHPD
+239 CVRFGSRFGYAIHPD
-254 IRAALAM
+254 ILAALAV
-261 PASSLHTALASKVSR
+261 PASPLHAALASKVSR
-276 ERFGI
+276 ERVGI

-289 RDPRYALQLLSQL
+289 RDPRYALQLLAQL
-302 QLYWVVFMPPPP
+302 QLYWVVFMPPPA
-314 LSQRMGLS
+314 LSQRMGRS

-327 HIDELVHDAPDEHAA
+327 HIDELVHDAPDERAA
-342 LLASDGFD
+342 LSLSDSFD
-350 SLLRGASPLWSRLP
+350 SLLRDTSPLWSRLP
-364 ADWLARMR
+364 TDWLARVR
-372 SPDFGA
+372 SPDWRA
-378 KRRLVWYT
+378 QRRLVWYAI
-386 VALFPLR
+386 ALYPLR
-393 HLYIQAKKQPAW
+393 DLYIQAKKQPAW
-405 AGAVTI
+405 AGAVTL
-411 STGLKL
+411 SAGLKL
-417 GNRNTRDP
+417 GHRTTKDP
-425 VTCLVQAASLL
+425 VTSLVRAASLL
-436 SRPRLERF
+436 TRPRLARF
-444 VPEACLTRR
+444 VPAPCLTRR

-459 LRHPYVSQPHGDVA
+459 LRHHDVSQPKMDVA

-487 TYAPDGLDTP
+487 THGLDTP
-497 VAEAI
+497 EAAAI

-507 AFWAYVRDEQL
+507 AFWAYVRDERL
-518 SSYVHAKPLVDGR
+518 AAYIHAKPLVDGR
-531 QVAAALG
+531 QVATALG

-565 PGRCLQ
+565 PGRCLA
-571 ALQRAWE
+571 ALQRAWA

-585 SERRPRGKSS
+585 SERTARAKSA

>member
-1 MLPTLRRLRLPPSVP
+1 MPPSVT

-44 DGASRSYADLC
+44 DGTSRTYADLC

-103 YLESELFPSTP
+103 YLESEVFPRTP
-114 LAREIQAH
+114 LAREMQEAA
-122 VPSDARIS
+122 PSHARIS

-165 VYEGTHRIPTMSFGT
+165 VYEGTHRIPIMSFGT
-180 PLEDALRRDMT
+180 PLEDAMRRDMT

-215 RDGIVRTPMDPTSTF
+215 RDGIVRTPMDPTATF

-239 CVRFGSRFGYTIHPD
+239 CVRFGSRFGYAIHPD
-254 IRAALAM
+254 ILAALAA
-261 PASSLHTALASKVSR
+261 PASPLHAALASKVSR
-276 ERFGI
+276 ERVGI

-302 QLYWVVFMPPPP
+302 QLYWVVFMPPPA
-314 LSQRMGLS
+314 LSQRMGRS

-327 HIDELVHDAPDEHAA
+327 HIDELVHDAPDERAA
-342 LLASDGFD
+342 LSLSDSFD
-350 SLLRGASPLWSRLP
+350 SLLRDTSPLWSRLP
-364 ADWLARMR
+364 ADWLARVR
-372 SPDFGA
+372 APDWSA
-378 KRRLVWYT
+378 QRRLVWYAI
-386 VALFPLR
+386 ALLPLR
-393 HLYIQAKKQPAW
+393 DLYVQAKKQPAW

-411 STGLKL
+411 SAGLKL
-417 GNRNTRDP
+417 GHRTTKDP
-425 VTCLVQAASLL
+425 VTSLVRAASLL
-436 SRPRLERF
+436 SRPRLARF
-444 VPEACLTRR
+444 VPAPCLTRR

-459 LRHPYVSQPHGDVA
+459 LRHHDVSQPKMDVA

-487 TYAPDGLDTP
+487 TYGLDTP
-497 VAEAI
+497 EAEAI

-518 SSYVHAKPLVDGR
+518 AAYVHTKPLVDGR

-565 PGRCLQ
+565 PGRCLA
-571 ALQRAWE
+571 ALQRAWA

-585 SERRPRGKSS
+585 SERTARAKSA

>member
-1 MLPTLRRLRLPPSVP
+1 MWPTLRRLRMPPSVT

-44 DGASRSYADLC
+44 DGTSRTYADLC

-103 YLESELFPSTP
+103 YLESEVFPCTP
-114 LAREIQAH
+114 LAREMQEAA
-122 VPSDARIS
+122 PSHARIS

-140 QSKNLETATARVL
+140 QSTNLETATARVL

-165 VYEGTHRIPTMSFGT
+165 VYEGTHRIPIMSFGT
-180 PLEDALRRDMT
+180 PLEDAMRRDMT

-215 RDGIVRTPMDPTSTF
+215 RDGIVRTPMDPTATF

-239 CVRFGSRFGYTIHPD
+239 CVRFGSRFGYAIHPD
-254 IRAALAM
+254 IFAALAA
-261 PASSLHTALASKVSR
+261 PASPLHAALASKVSR
-276 ERFGI
+276 ERVGI

-302 QLYWVVFMPPPP
+302 QLYWVVFMPPPA
-314 LSQRMGLS
+314 LSQRMGRS

-327 HIDELVHDAPDEHAA
+327 HIDELVHDAPDERAA
-342 LLASDGFD
+342 LSLSDSFD
-350 SLLRGASPLWSRLP
+350 SLLRGTSPLWSRLP
-364 ADWLARMR
+364 ADWLARVR
-372 SPDFGA
+372 APDWSA
-378 KRRLVWYT
+378 QRRLVWYAI
-386 VALFPLR
+386 ALLPLR
-393 HLYIQAKKQPAW
+393 DLYVQAKKQPAW

-411 STGLKL
+411 SAGLKL
-417 GNRNTRDP
+417 GHRTTKDP
-425 VTCLVQAASLL
+425 VTSLVRAASLL
-436 SRPRLERF
+436 SRPRLARF
-444 VPEACLTRR
+444 VPAPCLTRR

-459 LRHPYVSQPHGDVA
+459 LRHHDVSQPKMDVA

-487 TYAPDGLDTP
+487 TYAHGLDTP
-497 VAEAI
+497 EAEAI

-518 SSYVHAKPLVDGR
+518 AAYMHTKPLVDGR

-565 PGRCLQ
+565 PGRCLA
-571 ALQRAWE
+571 ALQRAWA

-585 SERRPRGKSS
+585 SERTARAKSS

>member
-1 MLPTLRRLRLPPSVP
+1 MWPTLRRLRMPPSVT

-44 DGASRSYADLC
+44 DGTSRTYADLC

-103 YLESELFPSTP
+103 YLESEVFPRTP
-114 LAREIQAH
+114 LAREMQEAA
-122 VPSDARIS
+122 PSHARIS

-165 VYEGTHRIPTMSFGT
+165 VYEGTHRIPIMSFGT
-180 PLEDALRRDMT
+180 PLEDAMRRDMT

-215 RDGIVRTPMDPTSTF
+215 RDGIVRTPMDPTATF

-239 CVRFGSRFGYTIHPD
+239 CVRFGSRFGYAIHPD
-254 IRAALAM
+254 ILAALAV
-261 PASSLHTALASKVSR
+261 PASPLHAALASKVSR
-276 ERFGI
+276 ERVGI

-302 QLYWVVFMPPPP
+302 QLYWVVFMPPPA
-314 LSQRMGLS
+314 LSQRMGRS

-327 HIDELVHDAPDEHAA
+327 HIDELVHDAPDERAA
-342 LLASDGFD
+342 LSLSDSFD
-350 SLLRGASPLWSRLP
+350 SLLRDTSPLWSRLP
-364 ADWLARMR
+364 ADWLARVR
-372 SPDFGA
+372 APDWSA
-378 KRRLVWYT
+378 QRRLVWYAI
-386 VALFPLR
+386 ALLPLR
-393 HLYIQAKKQPAW
+393 DLYVQAKKQPAW
-405 AGAVTI
+405 AGAVTL
-411 STGLKL
+411 SAGLKL
-417 GNRNTRDP
+417 GHRTTKDP
-425 VTCLVQAASLL
+425 VTSLVRAASLL
-436 SRPRLERF
+436 TRPRLARF
-444 VPEACLTRR
+444 VPAPCLTRR

-459 LRHPYVSQPHGDVA
+459 LRHHDVSQPKMDVA

-487 TYAPDGLDTP
+487 TYAHGLDTP
-497 VAEAI
+497 EAEAI

-518 SSYVHAKPLVDGR
+518 AAYVHTKPLVDGR

-565 PGRCLQ
+565 PGRCLA
-571 ALQRAWE
+571 ALQRAWA

-585 SERRPRGKSS
+585 SERTTRAKSS

>member
-1 MLPTLRRLRLPPSVP
+1 MWPTLRRLRMPPSVT

-21 GFLCTLLDDTC
+21 GFLCTLLDDAC
-32 RWMQTTNPSVDV
+32 RWMQATNPSVDV
-44 DGASRSYADLC
+44 DGASRTYADLS

-103 YLESELFPSTP
+103 YLESEVFPRTP
-114 LAREIQAH
+114 LAREMQEAAPSH
-122 VPSDARIS
+122 VRIS

-165 VYEGTHRIPTMSFGT
+165 VYEGTHRIPIMSFGT
-180 PLEDALRRDMT
+180 PLEDAMRRDMT

-215 RDGIVRTPMDPTSTF
+215 RDGIVRTPMDPTATF

-239 CVRFGSRFGYTIHPD
+239 CVRFGSRFGYAIHPD
-254 IRAALAM
+254 ILAALAA
-261 PASSLHTALASKVSR
+261 PASPLHAALASKVSR
-276 ERFGI
+276 ERVGI

-289 RDPRYALQLLSQL
+289 RDPRYALQLLAQL
-302 QLYWVVFMPPPP
+302 QLYWVVFMPPPA
-314 LSQRMGLS
+314 LSQRMGRS

-327 HIDELVHDAPDEHAA
+327 HIDELVHDAPDERAA
-342 LLASDGFD
+342 LSLSDHFD
-350 SLLRGASPLWSRLP
+350 SLLRGTSPLWSRLP
-364 ADWLARMR
+364 TDWLARVR
-372 SPDFGA
+372 SPDWRA
-378 KRRLVWYT
+378 QRRLVWYAI
-386 VALFPLR
+386 ALYPLR
-393 HLYIQAKKQPAW
+393 DLYIQAKKQPAW
-405 AGAVTI
+405 AGAVTL
-411 STGLKL
+411 SAGLKL
-417 GNRNTRDP
+417 GHRTTKDP
-425 VTCLVQAASLL
+425 VTSLVRAASLL
-436 SRPRLERF
+436 TRPRLARF
-444 VPEACLTRR
+444 VPAPCLTRR

-459 LRHPYVSQPHGDVA
+459 LRHHDVSQPKMDVA
-473 LDNALLVA
+473 LDNALMVA

-487 TYAPDGLDTP
+487 THGLDTP
-497 VAEAI
+497 EAAAI

-507 AFWAYVRDEQL
+507 AFWAYVRDERL
-518 SSYVHAKPLVDGR
+518 AAYIHAKPLVDGR
-531 QVAAALG
+531 QVATALG

-565 PGRCLQ
+565 PGRCLA
-571 ALQRAWE
+571 ALQRAWA

-585 SERRPRGKSS
+585 SERTTRAKSS

>member
-1 MLPTLRRLRLPPSVP
+1 MWPTLRRLRMPPSVT

-21 GFLCTLLDDTC
+21 GFLCTLLDDAC

-44 DGASRSYADLC
+44 DGASRTYADLS

-103 YLESELFPSTP
+103 YLESEVFPRTP
-114 LAREIQAH
+114 LAREMQEAA
-122 VPSDARIS
+122 PSHARIS

-165 VYEGTHRIPTMSFGT
+165 VYEGTHRIPIMSFGT
-180 PLEDALRRDMT
+180 PLEDAMRRDMT

-215 RDGIVRTPMDPTSTF
+215 RDGIVRTPMDPTATF

-254 IRAALAM
+254 ILAALAA
-261 PASSLHTALASKVSR
+261 PASPLHAALASKVSR
-276 ERFGI
+276 ERVGI

-289 RDPRYALQLLSQL
+289 RDPRYALQLLAQL
-302 QLYWVVFMPPPP
+302 QLYWVVFMPPPA
-314 LSQRMGLS
+314 LSQRMGRS

-327 HIDELVHDAPDEHAA
+327 HIDELVHDAPDERAA
-342 LLASDGFD
+342 LSLSDGFD
-350 SLLRGASPLWSRLP
+350 SLLRGTSPLWSRLP
-364 ADWLARMR
+364 TDWLARVR
-372 SPDFGA
+372 SPEWRA
-378 KRRLVWYT
+378 QRRLVWYAI
-386 VALFPLR
+386 ALYPLR
-393 HLYIQAKKQPAW
+393 DLYIQAKKQPAW
-405 AGAVTI
+405 AGAVTL
-411 STGLKL
+411 SAGLKL
-417 GNRNTRDP
+417 GHRTTKDP
-425 VTCLVQAASLL
+425 VTSLVRAASLL
-436 SRPRLERF
+436 TRPRLARF
-444 VPEACLTRR
+444 VPAPCLTRR

-459 LRHPYVSQPHGDVA
+459 LRHHDVSQPKMDVA

-487 TYAPDGLDTP
+487 THGLDTP
-497 VAEAI
+497 EAAAI

-507 AFWAYVRDEQL
+507 AFWAYVRDERL
-518 SSYVHAKPLVDGR
+518 AAYIHAKPLVDGR
-531 QVAAALG
+531 QVATALG

-565 PGRCLQ
+565 PGRCLA
-571 ALQRAWE
+571 ALQRAWA

-585 SERRPRGKSS
+585 SERTTRAKSS